1 MRHPMFGVALAV
13 LAASVIL
20 GNAPAQAAGDA
31 AKGKVAFTKYGCW
44 QCHGFEG
51 QGSPATSNGK
61 VLAPDPLPW
70 EGFSAFIRT
79 SNTGMPP
86 FSEKVLPN
94 CRPRGHLRLSVIDP
108 EAEGSQEHSAAQPV
122 TAAAR
127 LCQNDMPRESGACF
141 VVVAPIRFAV
151 RTSRSL

>member
-94 CRPRGHLRLSVIDP
+94 ADLEDIYAYLSSIGKPKDHKSIP
-108 EAEGSQEHSAAQPV
+108 LLSQ
-122 TAAAR
+122 
-127 LCQNDMPRESGACF
+127 
-141 VVVAPIRFAV
+141 
-151 RTSRSL
+151 